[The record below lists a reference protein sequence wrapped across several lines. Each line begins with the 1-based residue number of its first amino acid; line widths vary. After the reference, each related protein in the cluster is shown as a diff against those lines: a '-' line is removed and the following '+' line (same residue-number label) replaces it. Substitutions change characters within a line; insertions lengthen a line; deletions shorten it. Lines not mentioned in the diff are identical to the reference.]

1 MSKTIRNERTR
12 SFLAKLQKA
21 RKTRKEIR
29 DMKADDFYT
38 MDTALLDYY
47 IPAQEA

>member
-12 SFLAKLQKA
+12 GFLNKLQKA

-29 DMKADDFYT
+29 DMKADDLYLF
-38 MDTALLDYY
+38 DLGFENY
-47 IPAQEA
+47 IPAQES

>member
-12 SFLAKLQKA
+12 GFLAKLQKA

-29 DMKADDFYT
+29 DMKADELYTLDFLFEQYT
-38 MDTALLDYY
+38 
-47 IPAQEA
+47 PAQEA